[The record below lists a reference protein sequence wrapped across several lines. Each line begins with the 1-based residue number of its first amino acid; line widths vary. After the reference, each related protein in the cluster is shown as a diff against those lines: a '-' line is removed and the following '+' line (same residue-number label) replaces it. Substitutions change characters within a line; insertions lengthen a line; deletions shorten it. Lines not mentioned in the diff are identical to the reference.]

1 MSETAAAAIPLISRE
16 SGPDGDY
23 VANLAKNEALWLTV
37 ANASL
42 HIKRTDE
49 GIVVDIW
56 PKGREDEEPVAST
69 YAFDSELDP
78 QAEH

>member
-1 MSETAAAAIPLISRE
+1 MSETAAAAIPLISPE

-56 PKGREDEEPVAST
+56 PKGREDQEPVAST

-78 QAEH
+78 QTEH